1 VVILKEDN
9 RRLFGEQV
17 NDHIEKLNDLMGF
30 SSGARFSEQTIRKAC
45 LATRLLEGSTRM
57 LDLGDWSRTLKA
69 FRELLE
75 QSATAGRCWDE
86 QMSTLVSEI
95 LETEEQIVAEILAG
109 ELEELA
115 RHDQFQGLLK
125 EIECLSSEPRE
136 AAAETVSI
144 APAPAAEP
152 RPAERVSAERA
163 SAEPR
168 SAEGEHVPTFTRLID
183 SLAAARDVFQE
194 FIDKPSRGEKSVRD
208 LEVAFG
214 ESEFYMGLAAETM
227 KMLGKGDKPFTAKI
241 SCDAVLD
248 GLKDFFGAYL
258 RLRRWNARLATRC
271 SECTL
276 DRENASALAAIL
288 IRCIFDICK
297 RNEVRDDLSLAIGV
311 DIRSEGSF
319 LVAKIQDNAPDF
331 LCDSKIDRDDAG
343 AFYRCFR
350 EMRDRLAAFGS
361 LLWIE
366 PGGGNE
372 GRFMFT
378 LPRTKGKTEFQIF
391 SASGKRLAVPR
402 HAVDTS
408 IAMNAVTS
416 RRESG
421 GRFVTVSGVRV
432 PVYAMEEIAVVDEFE
447 SSGRADRVLVIGR
460 ADKRFGLLVD
470 GASRTVECLMEQI
483 TEGSWASLAKSILN
497 LGEEEFP
504 IIDAELVLRITSSL
518 QGIEGGPEEAGT
530 YADGGQGSEQEA
542 TVPRVG

>member
-1 VVILKEDN
+1 LVILKEDN

-30 SSGARFSEQTIRKAC
+30 SSGARFGEQAIRRAC

-69 FRELLE
+69 FRALLE
-75 QSATAGRCWDE
+75 QSAGAGRCWDE
-86 QMSTLVSEI
+86 QLSTLVSEI

-115 RHDQFQGLLK
+115 RHEQFEGLFK
-125 EIECLSSEPRE
+125 EIECLSNEPHE
-136 AAAETVSI
+136 TAAETITIS
-144 APAPAAEP
+144 AAPAAGA
-152 RPAERVSAERA
+152 RPAED
-163 SAEPR
+163 R
-168 SAEGEHVPTFTRLID
+168 SADEEHVPTFTRLID
-183 SLAAARDVFQE
+183 SLAAARDMFRE

-208 LEVAFG
+208 LEIAFG

-227 KMLGKGDKPFTAKI
+227 KMLGKGTKPFTAKI

-258 RLRRWNARLATRC
+258 QLRRWNARLATRC
-271 SECTL
+271 AECTL

-288 IRCIFDICK
+288 IKCIFDVCK
-297 RNEVRDDLSLAIGV
+297 RNEVRDDLSLTIGV

-319 LVAKIQDNAPDF
+319 LTAKIQDNSPDF
-331 LCDSKIDRDDAG
+331 LCDSEIDRDDAG
-343 AFYRCFR
+343 AFYQCFR
-350 EMRDRLAAFGS
+350 DVRGRLEEFGS

-378 LPRTKGKTEFQIF
+378 LPRTRGKTDFHIF
-391 SASGKRLAVPR
+391 DASGKRLAVPC
-402 HAVDTS
+402 HAVDTTVG
-408 IAMNAVTS
+408 IDAIEPK
-416 RRESG
+416 RESG
-421 GRFVTVSGVRV
+421 RQCVTLSGVRV
-432 PVYAMEEIAVVDEFE
+432 PVYRMEEIAVVDEFE
-447 SSGRADRVLVIGR
+447 ASGRADRVIIIGR
-460 ADKRFGLLVD
+460 AEKRIGLLVD
-470 GASRTVECLMEQI
+470 GAGRTIECLAEQV
-483 TEGSWASLAKSILN
+483 TEGSWASLAKSMLN

-504 IIDAELVLRITSSL
+504 IIDADMVLRITSSL

-530 YADGGQGSEQEA
+530 YADGGQVNDQEA
-542 TVPRVG
+542 TVPRV